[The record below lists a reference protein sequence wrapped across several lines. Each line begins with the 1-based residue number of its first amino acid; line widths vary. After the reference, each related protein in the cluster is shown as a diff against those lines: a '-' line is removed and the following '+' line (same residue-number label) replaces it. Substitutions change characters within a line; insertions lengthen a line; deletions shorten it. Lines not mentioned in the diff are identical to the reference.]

1 MYCTL
6 SRHTV
11 EQNLCHSQ
19 TTATTLLAVR
29 IMLWHWSQFSAFQH
43 YSKLMILAPG
53 YKLLSSQLVIL
64 KFLSIQ
70 PLSVPNVLHNSCRP
84 KQNIT
89 VAATILN
96 KEHGKKKKKYIICT
110 TFWWF
115 SIQHLGEEIRT
126 TTQHHLQW
134 DDIGELSKVD
144 WWHRWLY

>member
-70 PLSVPNVLHNSCRP
+70 PISVPKVLHNSCRP

-89 VAATILN
+89 VEATILN
-96 KEHGKKKKKYIICT
+96 KEHGKKKNTSFAPHFDGFPSNI
-110 TFWWF
+110 
-115 SIQHLGEEIRT
+115 
-126 TTQHHLQW
+126 
-134 DDIGELSKVD
+134 
-144 WWHRWLY
+144 